1 MANDLTNLHPHI
13 EEMRVRLSETA
24 NTERSL
30 VQSLSDALNRLD
42 QDILQSVRN
51 IAADHETRR
60 DAILD
65 ELQALAG
72 SIGMFRPQHQPA
84 PLESVATPRPLARPQ
99 PTAVAMPEQIDYGH
113 QYGPA
118 DWRQATKN
126 MNLQDDLESLLN
138 GLNSKGPKN

>member
-1 MANDLTNLHPHI
+1 MTKLIQHVN
-13 EEMRVRLSETA
+13 EMRVRLSETA

-72 SIGMFRPQHQPA
+72 SIGMFPPA
-84 PLESVATPRPLARPQ
+84 REHGEPMATQRH
-99 PTAVAMPEQIDYGH
+99 DGH
-113 QYGPA
+113 QYALGSGNR
-118 DWRQATKN
+118 RQATQN
-126 MNLQDDLESLLN
+126 MSYHDELERNLTGLLN
-138 GLNSKGPKN
+138 GKGTPN